1 MQEQVSQPRA
11 GPDTRRLPARVNLHG
26 MGQPRLQNGSDARIQ
41 AFALEANAACA
52 GRALGCAY
60 SSSDEYEAEIIQ
72 VRRKAG
78 AYGSHHQRQAY
89 VAFALAAAAIGVF
102 LALG

>member
-1 MQEQVSQPRA
+1 MAQPR
-11 GPDTRRLPARVNLHG
+11 P
-26 MGQPRLQNGSDARIQ
+26 QNGSDARIQ

-78 AYGSHHQRQAY
+78 AYGSHHQPQAY
-89 VAFALAAAAIGVF
+89 VAFALATAAIVGVF

>member
-1 MQEQVSQPRA
+1 MRS
-11 GPDTRRLPARVNLHG
+11 
-26 MGQPRLQNGSDARIQ
+26 MGQPRLQNDARIQ

-89 VAFALAAAAIGVF
+89 IAFALAAAAIVGVV